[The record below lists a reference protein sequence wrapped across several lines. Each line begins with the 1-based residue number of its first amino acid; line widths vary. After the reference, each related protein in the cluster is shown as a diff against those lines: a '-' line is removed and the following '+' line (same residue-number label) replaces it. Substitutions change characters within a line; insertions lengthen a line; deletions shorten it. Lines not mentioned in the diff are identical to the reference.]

1 MYIMTVYPVFLIV
14 AITIDITTSSAL
26 SWFGSNDAHICDVK
40 EASHDCRNRNLSKV
54 PSFPTLPDTIK
65 HLDFSFNNIKIVNS
79 FNIPF
84 PSSIVEISFAHNII
98 KKIQKGVFEN
108 FTNLENLD
116 LSYNKISKDSFKD
129 DDLDLE
135 IGRAKR
141 LTLQGND
148 LGSLEDN
155 TFSPY
160 YFSQLEYLDLSH
172 CSLKSLRDMSIN
184 NLGNLFFL
192 NLSYNLLSKFDED
205 ILPGEIGL
213 EKLDI
218 SYNKITTVKKV
229 PVLIELKTLIM
240 DYNGIEFI
248 KDGAFSTLLGLEVLS
263 LVGNNM
269 KTLRPNTLPLKTI
282 ISLKEIRL
290 DKNPWRCDCNMK
302 WLLTNMDD
310 GFHFKNFTLICSF
323 PSRLRGKNIFT
334 TSSNELTCRSEYSRL
349 TYILI
354 LFFSASFM
362 VTGLIYAIY
371 IKRKYFKCCE
381 KKGGDYVAVF
391 TNDEEG
397 TNVKITTADD
407 ESLVK
412 NEERTGNGKVHYF
425 DV

>member
-1 MYIMTVYPVFLIV
+1 MHTMTVSRVFVIV
-14 AITIDITTSSAL
+14 AIIIDITT
-26 SWFGSNDAHICDVK
+26 GYDHICDVK
-40 EASHDCRNRNLSKV
+40 ATRLDCRNRNLSSV
-54 PSFPTLPDTIK
+54 PSFANLPDTIT
-65 HLDFSFNNIKIVNS
+65 HLDFSFNNIKTVNNFS
-79 FNIPF
+79 VPF
-84 PSSIVEISFAHNII
+84 PSSVVEISFAHNII
-98 KKIQKGVFEN
+98 TTIQKNVFEN
-108 FTNLENLD
+108 FSKLENID
-116 LSYNKISKDSFKD
+116 LSYNKISKDSFKNK
-129 DDLDLE
+129 DLDLE

-148 LGSLEDN
+148 LGSLEDL
-155 TFSPY
+155 TFISF
-160 YFSQLEYLDLSH
+160 YFLKLEYLDLSY
-172 CSLKSLRDMSIN
+172 CSLKSLQDMSII
-184 NLGNLFFL
+184 NLAYLKFL
-192 NLSYNLLSKFDED
+192 NLSYNFLSDFDED
-205 ILPGEIGL
+205 FLPGEMGL
-213 EKLDI
+213 EHLDI

-229 PVLIELKTLIM
+229 PVLIELKVLHM
-240 DYNGIEFI
+240 DYNGIDFI

-269 KTLRPNTLPLKTI
+269 KTLRPNMLPLQSI
-282 ISLKEIRL
+282 FALKEIRL

-302 WLLTNMDD
+302 WLLNDMDD
-310 GFHFKNFTLICSF
+310 DFNFKNFTLICSF

-334 TSSNELTCRSEYSRL
+334 TSSNALTCRAEYSRL

-371 IKRKYFKCCE
+371 AKRKYFKSCKCCE

-391 TNDEEG
+391 TNDNTNADEG

-412 NEERTGNGKVHYF
+412 NEERSGNGQVHYF